1 MKSGIKIREITVVLL
16 FSLFLAVMALS
27 FWLVPKKDFSEN
39 EKRYLADVPELNLKN
54 ILDGDFG
61 SEAENWC
68 ADHLPARD
76 FFVGLSA
83 SADRWMNLQ
92 VTKDIY
98 ISAGGRLL
106 ERPYPFSGKTIRRNL
121 SAINDFAEKTGK
133 TVDLMLVPSAGY
145 FLNEDIRGLKDEYE
159 DKEILEAAR
168 QLASGSVCM
177 KDLLPVFSG
186 VSDPGALYYKTDHH
200 WTSLGAYTAAAE
212 YLRSKNRQ
220 VLPKSAYK
228 VATESGFHGTTYSR
242 ACFWDFPSEEL
253 ELWDSGGEFEVRF
266 SDREPAFGSLFFPEH
281 LQEPDKYPVYLDGN
295 HPLVTIENKS
305 GDAEGS
311 ILVVRD
317 SYANCMGCF
326 LADSYKT
333 VTLAD
338 LRYYKMPLAELCAE
352 NDFDDI
358 LVLYSVGNFMTDSNI
373 IWIG

>member
-1 MKSGIKIREITVVLL
+1 MKSDLKIREVLVVLL
-16 FSLFLAVMALS
+16 FCLFLAAMALS
-27 FWLVPKKDFSEN
+27 FLFVPKKDFSEN
-39 EKRYLADVPELNLKN
+39 EKRYLADAPALNLKN
-54 ILDGDFG
+54 IVEGEFG
-61 SEAENWC
+61 TEAENWC

-98 ISAGGRLL
+98 ITGSGRLL
-106 ERPYPFSGKTIRRNL
+106 ERPYPFSAETIRRNL
-121 SAINDFAEKTGK
+121 SAINDFAEQTGK

-145 FLNEDIRGLKDEYE
+145 FLNEEIRGLKDEYE
-159 DKEILEAAR
+159 DEKIMEAVR
-168 QLASGSVCM
+168 ELASPGVCM
-177 KDLLPVFSG
+177 KDLFPAFSG
-186 VSDPGALYYKTDHH
+186 FSDPGALYYQTDHH
-200 WTSLGAYTAAAE
+200 WTSLGAYTAASE
-212 YLRSKNRQ
+212 YLRSKNRP
-220 VLPKSAYK
+220 VLPASAFE
-228 VATESGFHGTTYSR
+228 VTTEKGFHGTTYSR

-253 ELWDSGGEFEVRF
+253 ELWDSGGAFEVRF
-266 SDREPAFGSLFFPEH
+266 SDRESVFGSLFFPEH

-305 GDAEGS
+305 EDAEGS

-333 VTLAD
+333 VTMVD
-338 LRYYKMPLAELCAE
+338 LRYYKMPLADLCAE